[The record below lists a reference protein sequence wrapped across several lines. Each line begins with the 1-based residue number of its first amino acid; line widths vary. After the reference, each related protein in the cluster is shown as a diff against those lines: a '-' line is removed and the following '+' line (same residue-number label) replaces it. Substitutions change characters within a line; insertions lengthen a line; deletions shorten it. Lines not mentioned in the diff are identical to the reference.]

1 MDGGTLYQLRNLIN
15 RRNVVSD
22 PSDDV
27 NACEDFLELIV
38 IAHILC
44 AIMAVLGMETLDD
57 NPSSVFFPEG
67 EVREKTAVLQSA
79 AKVVINDYTD
89 FTYPARKQPTSHKDH
104 IHEYAKEVLTLGLFF
119 LDYKDAIR
127 EGDGTRVLR
136 SWKYLLLFFR
146 ATGHKNYTIEA
157 FTLLAQHYYFFP
169 PRLSQQLLWSRF
181 VNTQGKKGHNIPAD
195 LHMEHLNRIC
205 KDAVSH
211 LGANKTPNAIVRARK
226 AISGIGKVLQQFDTS
241 LSINDTSGY
250 HPRRDMSGDLKKV
263 VSEIHKSQ
271 VFSYLPGRKH
281 RSFQQIN
288 CNVFRSIDE
297 KKFETWMKQKFA
309 KQLKSSILN
318 R

>member
-1 MDGGTLYQLRNLIN
+1 
-15 RRNVVSD
+15 
-22 PSDDV
+22 
-27 NACEDFLELIV
+27 
-38 IAHILC
+38 
-44 AIMAVLGMETLDD
+44 
-57 NPSSVFFPEG
+57 
-67 EVREKTAVLQSA
+67 
-79 AKVVINDYTD
+79 
-89 FTYPARKQPTSHKDH
+89 
-104 IHEYAKEVLTLGLFF
+104 
-119 LDYKDAIR
+119 
-127 EGDGTRVLR
+127 
-136 SWKYLLLFFR
+136 
-146 ATGHKNYTIEA
+146 
-157 FTLLAQHYYFFP
+157 
-169 PRLSQQLLWSRF
+169 
-181 VNTQGKKGHNIPAD
+181 
-195 LHMEHLNRIC
+195 MEHLNRIC

-211 LGANKTPNAIVRARK
+211 LGANKTPNAIVRAGK

-288 CNVFRSIDE
+288 CNVFRSIDK